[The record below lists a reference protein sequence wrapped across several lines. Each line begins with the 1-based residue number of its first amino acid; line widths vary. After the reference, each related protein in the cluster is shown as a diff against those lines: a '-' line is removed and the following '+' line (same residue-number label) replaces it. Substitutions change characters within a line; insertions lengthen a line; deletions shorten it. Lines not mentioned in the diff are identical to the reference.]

1 MKKGI
6 VRSSSPEQHFRS
18 LSPLDPGLFSEGFCS
33 TLIQD
38 LNVCVILHGPHGE
51 IQFANKTALRT
62 FGMTEA
68 QVLGK
73 TIEDLGLAMLR
84 DDGSEYPFWMRPGA
98 RAVRSRSPVRN
109 ESWVVLR
116 QDSNQAVW
124 LYGTAVPQFTQAGAL
139 ERVIVTATDIMDRRK
154 AESALRRA
162 NELNRQILS
171 SAQEG
176 IVVHDRTLRYT
187 LWNPFMERITGMKE
201 QDVLGNHPAELFP
214 LFAGSGMSGQLERAL
229 AGEITALLEVPYTI
243 PQTGKTG
250 WCNNNLAP
258 LRDENGGIVG
268 VVATVTEVSEGKNRE
283 RRLQES
289 EALLAQAE
297 ELANMG
303 SWELDL
309 ETLTLKWSAHYYR
322 MLGLAPETGR
332 IPFGSGIRMIHPDDR
347 ERAIRDSN
355 QMRTQKLPL
364 DNMLRFI
371 RTDGSLRIFHSRA
384 IGITDEAGRVV
395 RIRGMSQDVTER
407 KHEEERLRRSEAVLS
422 QAEQMTN
429 SGSWEFNLKTGKT
442 ALSSHLLHVYG
453 LASEAD
459 WDRDAFWERVHPEDR
474 DRALGIVRSAI
485 EECKPFEF
493 TVRYRAPDG
502 TFRVHSV
509 RAVQS
514 PGADGR
520 TERSIGV
527 MQDITKQTRVE
538 EELRRLS
545 QELLRARDDERRQVA
560 RTLHES
566 AGQTLAALKM
576 VLGRLRRE
584 LPRKIDRV
592 HELLESSI
600 ELTNTAVK
608 EVRTLSYLMHPSLLD
623 ETGLASA
630 LQWYA
635 KGFAQRSGIEV
646 SVEVPEDFGRHSQEI
661 ETTVFRI
668 VQEALTNAHLH
679 SGSRTAKIR
688 LGYQDGKIRAEV
700 QDHGR
705 GIPAIGAG
713 GDSPLPRGV
722 GIAGM
727 RERVKQLNGTLEI
740 VSGPGQGTTIRAML
754 PLAQSSP
761 LVKNTSLEDSTDAGR
776 KSRRASHL
784 GAKGTES
791 LNNA

>member
-6 VRSSSPEQHFRS
+6 ARNSSSEQPFRSSSP
-18 LSPLDPGLFSEGFCS
+18 PVAGMFSEGFYN

-38 LNVCVILHGPHGE
+38 LHVCVILHGPRGE
-51 IQFANKTALRT
+51 IQFANKTALGT
-62 FGMTEA
+62 FGMTEE

-73 TIEDLGLAMLR
+73 TIEDLGLVMLR
-84 DDGSEYPFWMRPGA
+84 EDGSEYPLWMRPGA

-109 ESWVVLR
+109 ESWVVQR
-116 QDSNQAVW
+116 PESNQAIW

-139 ERVIVTATDIMDRRK
+139 ERVIVTATDITDRRK
-154 AESALRRA
+154 GESALQRA

-176 IVVHDRTLRYT
+176 IVVHDRMLRYT
-187 LWNPFMERITGMKE
+187 LWNPFMEQITGMKE
-201 QDVLGNHPAELFP
+201 KDVLGNHPAELFP

-229 AGEITALLEVPYTI
+229 AGEITALLDVPYTI
-243 PQTGKTG
+243 PRTGKTG
-250 WCNNNLAP
+250 WCNNNFAP
-258 LRDENGGIVG
+258 LRDENGEIVG
-268 VVATVTEVSEGKNRE
+268 VVGTVTEVSEAKNRE

-289 EALLAQAE
+289 ETLLAQAE

-309 ETLTLKWSAHYYR
+309 ETLKLNWSAHFYR

-332 IPFGSGIRMIHPDDR
+332 VPFGSGIRMIHPDDR
-347 ERAIRDSN
+347 ERAIRDSS
-355 QMRTQKLPL
+355 QIRTHKLPL
-364 DNMLRFI
+364 NNLLRFI
-371 RTDGSLRIFHSRA
+371 RTDGSERIFHSRA
-384 IGITDEAGRVV
+384 TGITDEAGRVV

-442 ALSSHLLHVYG
+442 ALSSHLLQVYG

-459 WDRDAFWERVHPEDR
+459 WDRDTFWERVHPEDR
-474 DRALGIVRSAI
+474 DRARRIVKNAI
-485 EECKPFEF
+485 DQCKPFEF

-538 EELRRLS
+538 EELSRLS

-584 LPRKIDRV
+584 LPKKIDRV

-600 ELTNTAVK
+600 ELTNTAVR

-635 KGFAQRSGIEV
+635 KGFAQRSGIDV
-646 SVEVPEDFGRHSQEI
+646 SVEVPENFGRHSQEI

-668 VQEALTNAHLH
+668 VQEALTNAYLH
-679 SGSRTAKIR
+679 SGSPTAKI
-688 LGYQDGKIRAEV
+688 LLACQNGQIRAEV
-700 QDHGR
+700 QDHGQ
-705 GIPAIGAG
+705 GIPAMASG
-713 GDSPLPRGV
+713 GDSPVPRGV

-740 VSGPGQGTTIRAML
+740 VSGPGEGTTIRAIL
-754 PLAQSSP
+754 PLAQSGSRA
-761 LVKNTSLEDSTDAGR
+761 KNTGAEDPANPGR
-776 KSRRASHL
+776 KSLRDGHL
-784 GAKGTES
+784 RTRGAQS
-791 LNNA
+791 SNNA

>member
-1 MKKGI
+1 MTKEI
-6 VRSSSPEQHFRS
+6 VRKSSPVQLTRKFGPFDAS
-18 LSPLDPGLFSEGFCS
+18 VFGEGFYGA
-33 TLIQD
+33 LIQD
-38 LNVCVILHGPHGE
+38 LRVCVILHGPHGE
-51 IQFANKTALRT
+51 IQFANKTALDT
-62 FGMTEA
+62 FGMTEG
-68 QVLGK
+68 QVLGRK
-73 TIEDLGLAMLR
+73 TEELGMVMLREDL
-84 DDGSEYPFWMRPGA
+84 SEYPMSMRPGA
-98 RAVRSRSPVRN
+98 RAARSRSPVRN
-109 ESWVVLR
+109 ESWAVR
-116 QDSNQAVW
+116 RPESNQVVW
-124 LYGTAVPQFTQAGAL
+124 LYGTAVPQFTAAGAL
-139 ERVIVTATDIMDRRK
+139 ERVLVTATDITDRRN
-154 AESALRRA
+154 AEAALQRA
-162 NELNRQILS
+162 NELNRQILL

-176 IVVHDRTLRYT
+176 IVVHDRMLRYT
-187 LWNPFMERITGMKE
+187 LWNPFMEQITGMKE
-201 QDVLGNHPAELFP
+201 KDVLGKHPRELFP
-214 LFAGSGMSGQLERAL
+214 LFPEPGIRDPLERAL
-229 AGEITALLEVPYTI
+229 AGEITALLDVPYTI

-250 WCNNNLAP
+250 WCNINLAP
-258 LRDENGGIVG
+258 LRGTKREIVG
-268 VVATVTEVSEGKNRE
+268 VVGTVNEVSESKKRE

-303 SWELDL
+303 SWELNL
-309 ETLTLKWSAHYYR
+309 ETLKLNWSAHYYR
-322 MLGLAPETGR
+322 MLGLAPETG
-332 IPFGSGIRMIHPDDR
+332 PVSYGSGIRMIHPDDR
-347 ERAIRDSN
+347 ERAIRDAN
-355 QMRTQKLPL
+355 QMRTQRLPL
-364 DNMLRFI
+364 DNLLRFI

-384 IGITDEAGRVV
+384 IGATDEAGRVV

-429 SGSWEFNLKTGKT
+429 SGSWEYDLKTGKT
-442 ALSSHLLHVYG
+442 VLSSHLVHVYG

-459 WDRDAFWERVHPEDR
+459 WDREVFWKRVHPEDR
-474 DRALGIVRSAI
+474 DRAREIVHHAI
-485 EECKPFEF
+485 EDCKPFEF

-502 TFRVHSV
+502 TYRVHAV
-509 RAVQS
+509 RAVQT
-514 PGADGR
+514 PGPDGR
-520 TERSIGV
+520 TEHSIGV

-584 LPRKIDRV
+584 LPKKVDRV

-635 KGFAQRSGIEV
+635 KGFSQRSGMDV
-646 SVEVPEDFGRHSQEI
+646 TVEVPEDFGRHSQEI
-661 ETTVFRI
+661 ETTIFRI

-679 SGSRTAKIR
+679 SGSRTATIR
-688 LGYQDGKIRAEV
+688 LACQNGQIRTEV

-705 GIPAIGAG
+705 GIPAIGSDVDTPG
-713 GDSPLPRGV
+713 PRGV

-727 RERVKQLNGTLEI
+727 RERVKQLNGILEI
-740 VSGPGQGTTIRAML
+740 ASNPGEGTTIRAIL
-754 PLAQSSP
+754 PLAQPDSP
-761 LVKNTSLEDSTDAGR
+761 AKNAGSVDPSEPSTETP
-776 KSRRASHL
+776 RASHPK
-784 GAKGTES
+784 AKAAQSSHNT
-791 LNNA
+791 